1 MAVAVFDHGEAPAGG
16 PGVGELFGNLHAGPA
31 VGDASQ
37 ALGGIVVVGD
47 DELAGAVLRFGM
59 GDEAEGI
66 TGVDG
71 GLAVGARDAAG
82 FELALGFTG
91 IGLAA
96 PGVDGGLAGG
106 DLDRGLAGCQLVVD
120 VPVPFPGVIQG
131 VGFGDLAVEVSLA
144 LAD

>member
-1 MAVAVFDHGEAPAGG
+1 
-16 PGVGELFGNLHAGPA
+16 
-31 VGDASQ
+31 
-37 ALGGIVVVGD
+37 
-47 DELAGAVLRFGM
+47 M